1 MRVLIA
7 DKFQASGIQALKE
20 AGCEVESRPDLT
32 PETIGAAGKEFGADI
47 LVVRSTKVPAAV
59 FDEAGSIS
67 LVIRAGAGYDTIDV
81 DAASKRGVFVANCPG
96 KNSIAVAEL
105 AWGLILACDRLI
117 PRQTQDLREG
127 KWDKKG
133 YSKAQGVYG
142 RTLGVIGVGSIGR
155 EVIGRAHAFGMP
167 VVAWSRSLTDAKAR
181 ELGVER
187 AELPVDVAR
196 KADIVSLHVAS
207 TADTKH
213 LVSAKFLAEMKD
225 GAALVNTTRGA
236 VVDEAALLKA
246 MDEKHI
252 RAGLDVYENEPG
264 ASDTASDLAIA
275 RHPLFVGTH
284 HVGAS
289 TEQAQEAI
297 ADETVRIA
305 LAYRDTGNPPN
316 VVNRE
321 ARSRAKRL
329 LVVRHLNKPGVLAH
343 VVGAIGAARIN
354 IEEMENIIYAGGH
367 AACARLRLDEEP
379 SPDILESIRGKTDD
393 VISAD
398 LTVLNAPPA
407 VTTIGA
413 AT

>member
-7 DKFQASGIQALKE
+7 DKFQSSGLEALKA
-20 AGCEVESRPDLT
+20 AGCEVSSQPDLG
-32 PETIGAAGKEFGADI
+32 PDTIGSAGAEFKPDV
-47 LVVRSTKVPAAV
+47 LVVRSTKVPASV
-59 FDEAGSIS
+59 FDDANSIS

-81 DAASKRGVFVANCPG
+81 EAASKRGVFVANCPG

-105 AWGLILACDRLI
+105 AWGLILACDRRI
-117 PRQTQDLREG
+117 ANQTQDLREK

-133 YSKAQGVYG
+133 YGKASGLFG
-142 RTLGVIGVGSIGR
+142 RTLGVVGVGSIGR

-167 VVAWSRSLTDAKAR
+167 VVAWSRSLTDAQAR

-207 TADTKH
+207 TPDTKH
-213 LVSAKFLAEMKD
+213 LVSEKFLAEMKD
-225 GAALVNTTRGA
+225 GAALINTTRGA

-246 MDEKHI
+246 MDDKDL
-252 RAGLDVYENEPG
+252 RAGLDVFENEPG
-264 ASDTASDLAIA
+264 ASDTESSFAIA
-275 RHPLFVGTH
+275 QHANFVGTH

-289 TEQAQEAI
+289 TDQAQEAI
-297 ADETVRIA
+297 AAETVRIA
-305 LAYRDTGNPPN
+305 LAYRDSGNAPN
-316 VVNRE
+316 VINRE

-343 VVGAIGAARIN
+343 VVGAIGTAGIN

-367 AACARLRLDEEP
+367 AACARIRLDEEP
-379 SPDILESIRGKTDD
+379 STGVLAAVRDGHED

-398 LTVLNAPPA
+398 LTDLSAPKN

-413 AT
+413 

>member
-7 DKFQASGIQALKE
+7 DKFQASGVEALNE
-20 AGCEVESRPDLT
+20 AGFEVSSEAELS
-32 PETIGAAGKEFGADI
+32 PEAIGGACAAHNADV
-47 LVVRSTKVPAAV
+47 LVVRSTKVPASV
-59 FDEAGSIS
+59 FDEATSLS

-81 DAASKRGVFVANCPG
+81 EAASRQGVFVANCPG

-105 AWGLILACDRLI
+105 AWGLILACDRRI
-117 PRQTQDLREG
+117 AQQTMDLRDK

-133 YSKAQGVYG
+133 YAKAQGLYG
-142 RTLGVIGVGSIGR
+142 RTLGVIGTGSIGR

-167 VVAWSRSLTDAKAR
+167 VIAWSRSLTDAMAR
-181 ELGVER
+181 ELGVTR

-196 KADIVSLHVAS
+196 AADIVSLHVAS
-207 TADTKH
+207 TPDTKH
-213 LVSAKFLAEMKD
+213 LVSKAFLDEMKE
-225 GAALVNTTRGA
+225 GAALINTTRGS
-236 VVDEAALLKA
+236 VVDEAALLEA
-246 MDEKHI
+246 MNGKGLS
-252 RAGLDVYENEPG
+252 AGLDVYENEPG
-264 ASDTASDLAIA
+264 ASDTSSDLAIA
-275 RHPLFVGTH
+275 QHARFVGTH

-297 ADETVRIA
+297 ASEAVRIA
-305 LAYRDTGNPPN
+305 IAYRDTGNAPN

-329 LVVRHLNKPGVLAH
+329 LVVRHHNRPGVLAH

-354 IEEMENIIYAGGH
+354 IEEMENIIYEGGH

-379 SPDILESIRGKTDD
+379 SPDVLDAIRGRTDD
-393 VISAD
+393 VISAA
-398 LTVLNAPPA
+398 LTVLNAPKN

-413 AT
+413 N

>member
-7 DKFQASGIQALKE
+7 DKFQASGIKALE
-20 AGCEVESRPDLT
+20 DAGCEVSSQPDLA
-32 PETIGAAGKEFGADI
+32 PEAIGKAASEHDADI
-47 LVVRSTKVPAAV
+47 LVVRSTKVPASV
-59 FDEAGSIS
+59 FDEATDLS

-81 DAASKRGVFVANCPG
+81 EAASKKGVFVANCPG

-117 PRQTQDLREG
+117 AQQTIDLREG

-133 YSKAQGVYG
+133 YGKAPGLFG
-142 RTLGVIGVGSIGR
+142 RTLGVIGTGSIGR

-167 VVAWSRSLTDAKAR
+167 VVAWSRSLTDSVAR

-187 AELPVDVAR
+187 AELPIDVAR
-196 KADIVSLHVAS
+196 RADIVTLHVS
-207 TADTKH
+207 SNPDTKH
-213 LVSAKFLAEMKD
+213 MVSAKFLSEMKD

-246 MDEKHI
+246 MESKKI

-264 ASDTASDLAIA
+264 GSDSTSDLAIA

-289 TEQAQEAI
+289 TDQAQEAI
-297 ADETVRIA
+297 AAETVRIA
-305 LAYRDTGNPPN
+305 LAYRDSGNAPN
-316 VVNRE
+316 VINRE

-343 VVGAIGAARIN
+343 VVGAIGSAHIN
-354 IEEMENIIYAGGH
+354 IEEMENIIYEGGH
-367 AACARLRLDEEP
+367 AACARLRLNEEP
-379 SPDILESIRGKTDD
+379 SADVLAAIRAKSDD

-398 LTVLNAPPA
+398 LTVLKAPGA

-413 AT
+413 SS